1 MKNFRDPKTRLM
13 RFASLALRLYLVSF
27 IAGCAPTKPPAT
39 VAEARSME
47 TRTVDAEYNKVFKAS
62 LNVLQDLYYSVDLVE
77 AEIGLIQA
85 SRHTE
90 GKQVETVDEMG
101 QEQPPDWKKICGIAA
116 VTVLVIGLI
125 TLLFS
130 GSDDED
136 DTEEKGNAEH
146 HYYIQDDDG
155 PSGPVLYKY
164 KVTVNLEAAG
174 DSQTKVRVSA
184 QGERLVG
191 GSVVEAGPIQEPEF
205 FQRFFAS
212 LDKSL
217 FLEN

>member
-62 LNVLQDLYYSVDLVE
+62 LNVLQDLYYSVDVVE
-77 AEIGLIQA
+77 ADLGLIQA

-90 GKQVETVDEMG
+90 GKQADTAEEKSTVE
-101 QEQPPDWKKICGIAA
+101 PLDWKKVCGVAA
-116 VTVLVIGLI
+116 VIVLVVSVFA
-125 TLLFS
+125 LLFS
-130 GSDDED
+130 GSGDDD
-136 DTEEKGNAEH
+136 DDGGSDTEHH
-146 HYYIQDDDG
+146 HYINDDDG
-155 PSGPVLYKY
+155 PSGPVVYKY
-164 KVTVNLEAAG
+164 KVTVNLETIG
-174 DSQTKVRVSA
+174 ENQTKVRVSA
-184 QGERLVG
+184 QGERMVG
-191 GSVVEAGPIQEPEF
+191 GSVVAAGPIQEPEF

>member
-62 LNVLQDLYYSVDLVE
+62 LNVLQDLYYSVDVVE
-77 AEIGLIQA
+77 ADLGLIQA
-85 SRHTE
+85 SRLTE
-90 GKQVETVDEMG
+90 GKQADTAEEKGEVE
-101 QEQPPDWKKICGIAA
+101 PLDWKKVCGVAA
-116 VTVLVIGLI
+116 VAVLLVGLLA
-125 TLLFS
+125 LLFS
-130 GSDDED
+130 RSGVDDD
-136 DTEEKGNAEH
+136 DADGERH
-146 HYYIQDDDG
+146 HYIHDDDDG
-155 PSGPVLYKY
+155 PSGPVVYKY
-164 KVTVNLEAAG
+164 KVTVNLETIG
-174 DSQTKVRVSA
+174 ENQTKVRVSA

-191 GSVVEAGPIQEPEF
+191 GSVASAGPIQEPEF